1 MKLGVRL
8 CFLTVSPI
16 EIEGL
21 CSINVDGLDSQL
33 EVTCKVGDD
42 EFKKHFLGISADFAR
57 RNPGR
62 LGPGGAARLPANLR
76 RSFLIGDVVLDY

>member
-42 EFKKHFLGISADFAR
+42 EFKKHFLGISDNMTQLEPNKVDPYHYR
-57 RNPGR
+57 
-62 LGPGGAARLPANLR
+62 
-76 RSFLIGDVVLDY
+76 VVFKPEVIIDMETSG